1 MTALHAMIKKYVL
14 PNSRMEYNQ
23 MNLSFYLCFNMIEY
37 ELLQLCEI
45 HKERFH
51 REKMYNK

>member
-23 MNLSFYLCFNMIEY
+23 MNLSFNVSHLVRIFVFQYDWIWTIAIMWNT
-37 ELLQLCEI
+37 
-45 HKERFH
+45 
-51 REKMYNK
+51 